1 MKNKTL
7 TILLI
12 MLFASG
18 SLLAQQSQVEGRLPN
33 PPASHSTDIGP
44 ILYDQMS
51 NPSTGFIAST
61 EFTDAASLANSSEA
75 ADDFRV
81 PAGETWN
88 IGTIA
93 VVGSFWYNAP
103 GGAHELNIYVYADD
117 NGMPGTVIHTYEGI
131 TNFEK
136 TETQNGSYVETY
148 FEIPFSPAISLGS
161 GKYWLACQ
169 LVGDNGVTGQWGW
182 IQESNTPQ
190 VEDEWHWRNPDDGMG
205 TGFTTWTPASSV
217 LWFGGYYDLSFA
229 LYDVPFNDDLAA
241 ISLTDPQSSSVLT
254 SAETIVMEIKN
265 EGSQVQTGFD
275 VSYAI
280 DGGTPVV
287 ENVGSFTINSE
298 ETLTYSFATTA
309 DLSATGAYD
318 IELSVDLSGDQ
329 HPANDM
335 VTGQVVNWGTVY
347 VMEDGVDITTCEGT
361 FTDPGGL
368 GVNFGQNDFA
378 VMTIYP
384 GNPTDK
390 VRLDFIEFDVYWS
403 DFMIYDGEDTDAP
416 LIGTWEST
424 DSPGQVT
431 ALNPAG
437 ALTIYFEAP
446 GWADGYGW
454 AALISCH
461 TLPDDDFMVTDFS
474 RSTYA
479 VFTGRDFTFS
489 ATVRNIGNLT
499 QSKDVTFYVGGTAV
513 GTVNT
518 GMINTAE
525 YATVE
530 LYTEILTAGETI
542 TEATIPAD
550 GGDNPANNSMDMT
563 FEVYPEGS
571 FVEFF
576 EEPNFPPDFWD
587 TDTWYKQEGSDY
599 SFDGEGSAQVYTPPG
614 QFDTLWSPQLTINT
628 GDSIL
633 FWARTQMWWPAT
645 LRMVWKDANTGVV
658 TMLEE
663 HALNTSTYTDY
674 KIDVS
679 AAAGNNYIGFVSW
692 LNDPWSWGAQPN
704 LDHVIGLGPTM
715 YFVDN
720 DLTALTLQGNVTP
733 AVNEVAEFDVAVR
746 NIGMLDQNAGSYT
759 VKLMMVDPA
768 GDIELDSKNGQA
780 IEHMEIL
787 TYNMDYTFQAS
798 GNYDIYAKVVFGPDQ
813 NPDNNETI
821 IQHLNV
827 QVSGTVQVK
836 IGEGE
841 ELGYWMPLYTSTN
854 YSLTETIYDETD
866 IGVTGAITGIKYY
879 YVNDNLEDVLD
890 IPIMVWIGGT
900 TQNVTTGGWVP
911 STDLI
916 KVYEDTVNFY
926 LGEHEIYIPFDAPF
940 TYDGGN
946 VMLMVYKGITASGG
960 WVPVVNFRQTA
971 SSDTVSIWSTAYN
984 PPIDP
989 ANPDTTAWPNYD
1001 NYYPNTTFFVN
1012 TAGYGELAGIVYDE
1026 DNQPFEGVT
1035 VAVDNYAISTTTD
1048 EDGNYFFNEILG
1060 VTQSVTASMF
1070 AYEDNTQSI
1079 DVQSGIIN
1087 YLDFNMELK
1096 PRVPVTGTVVGND
1109 DPQHYL
1115 ENALVTLTGYFAF
1128 QTATD
1133 ENGDFALPS
1142 VYGNETYTIT
1152 ITMNGYETY
1161 IDENVV
1167 VVDQALDLG
1176 TIEMIELLSIPFAV
1190 IGEEDL
1196 EEVNISWSVPNT
1208 GVEET
1213 YEYEVEA
1220 NNGYANEPNEH
1231 VWLGNIYET
1240 TDIGTIVTVDI
1251 YWRDYLTFS
1260 DYVTLDILDAD
1271 GNVVMSSEP
1280 FMTVKDAWLTVDIP
1294 DVTFDGTF
1302 YAMVH
1307 WENNAGSTDFLSIEE
1322 TDDPAYK
1329 GHAKIKYPG
1338 QDIEPLENYT
1348 GLKGTF
1354 EIAVNT
1360 INRVDGRNANK
1371 GGRYIDSYNIYKGVL
1386 SDVSNANTWEA
1397 LNTAPLTDTVFVDSD
1412 WPPTQVDDFVYAI
1425 KTIYTT
1431 GESVMSFSNVVN
1443 NFPPEFVSEPVTQAV
1458 VSVEYEYNVEVEDL
1472 NEEDN
1477 IIITA
1482 DEMPEWLTLVDNGDG
1497 TALLSGTPTEIGQYD
1512 VTLRASDGQFDDTQ
1526 SFVIDC
1532 IPVGLE
1538 ELSDGSIKVYPNPA
1552 QHTLFIQFNGVAD
1565 ARIIDVFGKKVIET
1579 KLENQVNQL
1588 NIQELNPGIYF
1599 LQIMQAETIETH
1611 KFIKK

>member
-7 TILLI
+7 TILLL

-18 SLLAQQSQVEGRLPN
+18 SLLAQQSQVADRLPN

-93 VVGSFWYNAP
+93 IVGSFWYNAP

-117 NGMPGTVIHTYEGI
+117 NGMPGTVLHTFEGI

-169 LVGDNGVTGQWGW
+169 HVGDNNVTGQWGW
-182 IQESNTPQ
+182 IQESNAPHI
-190 VEDEWHWRNPDDGMG
+190 EDEFHWRNPGDGFG
-205 TGFTTWTPASSV
+205 LGYTTWTPANLV
-217 LWFGGYYDLSFA
+217 LWFGYYDLSFA
-229 LYDVPFNDDLAA
+229 LYDESFNNDLAA
-241 ISLTDPQSSSVLT
+241 KAMIDPQSSSSLT
-254 SAETIVMEIKN
+254 ASETIVMSIKN
-265 EGSQVQTGFD
+265 EGTDPQTGFD
-275 VSYAI
+275 VSYTI
-280 DGGTPVV
+280 NGGTPVV
-287 ENVGSFTINSE
+287 ENVGSFSINPG
-298 ETLTYSFATTA
+298 ETLNYSFATTA
-309 DLSATGAYD
+309 DLTATGAYD
-318 IELSVDLSGDQ
+318 LDLSVNLAADQ
-329 HPANDM
+329 YTNNDSI
-335 VTGQVVNWGTVY
+335 TGQVVNWGTVY
-347 VMEDGVDITTCEGT
+347 VMEDGVDITACEGT

-378 VMTIYP
+378 IMTIYP

-424 DSPGQVT
+424 FSPGQVT
-431 ALNPAG
+431 ALNPLG

-454 AALISCH
+454 AALISCY
-461 TLPDDDFMVTDFS
+461 TQPDDDFMVTDFS

-489 ATVRNIGNLT
+489 ATVRNIGNQT

-530 LYTEILTAGETI
+530 LYTEILTAGEAI
-542 TEATIPAD
+542 AEAILPAD

-576 EEPNFPPDFWD
+576 EEPNFPPDFWA
-587 TDTWYKQEGSDY
+587 TDVWYKQESEDFA
-599 SFDGEGSAQVYTPPG
+599 FDGTGSASVYTPPG
-614 QFDTLWSPQLTINT
+614 QFDTLWSPQLTISN
-628 GDSIL
+628 GDSIS

-645 LRMVWKDANTGVV
+645 LQVVWKDANTGAV
-658 TMLEE
+658 TFLEE
-663 HALNTSTYTDY
+663 HALDVQFYTNFQV
-674 KIDVS
+674 DVS

-704 LDHVIGLGPTM
+704 LDAVVGMGPTM
-715 YFVDN
+715 YFVDH
-720 DLTALTLQGNVTP
+720 DLTALTLQGNTTP
-733 AVNEVAEFDVAVR
+733 AVNEVAEFDFIIR
-746 NIGMLDQNAGSYT
+746 NIGTLDQSAGSYT
-759 VKLMMVDPA
+759 VKLMQVDPN
-768 GDIELDSKNGQA
+768 GDIELDSQNGQA
-780 IEHMEIL
+780 IEHMEYI
-787 TYNMDYTFQAS
+787 TYTMDYTFQAS
-798 GNYDIYAKVVFGPDQ
+798 GDYDIYAKVVFSGDQ

-821 IQHLNV
+821 IHHLNV

-841 ELGYWMPLYTSTN
+841 ELGYWLPIYTSTN
-854 YSLTETIYDETD
+854 YSLSETIYDEDD

-879 YVNDNLEDVLD
+879 YLNDNYEDITE
-890 IPIMVWIGGT
+890 IPIKVWIGET
-900 TQNVTTGGWVP
+900 VLNVTTGGWVP
-911 STDLI
+911 STDLT
-916 KVYEDTVNFY
+916 KVYEDTVTFY

-946 VMLMVYKGITASGG
+946 VMLMVYKGIKASGG
-960 WVPVVNFRQTA
+960 WTPAVKFKKTYTN
-971 SSDTVSIWSTAYN
+971 DTVSTWATSYN

-989 ANPDTTAWPNYD
+989 ANPDTTAYPNYVD
-1001 NYYPNTTFFVN
+1001 YFPNTTFFIN
-1012 TAGYGELAGIVYDE
+1012 TAGYGELAGTVYDE
-1026 DNQPFEGVT
+1026 DNLPFEGVT
-1035 VAVDNYAISTTTD
+1035 VSVDNYAIDTVTD
-1048 EDGNYFFNEILG
+1048 VNGHYFFNEILG
-1060 VTQSVTASMF
+1060 VTQSVTASYF

-1079 DVQSGIIN
+1079 DVQAGAVN
-1087 YLDFNMELK
+1087 YLDFNMALK
-1096 PRVPVTGTVVGND
+1096 PRVSVLGTVVGND

-1115 ENALVTLTGYFAF
+1115 ENAEVTLTGYFTF
-1128 QTATD
+1128 QTTTD
-1133 ENGDFALPS
+1133 ENGDFNLPS

-1152 ITMNGYETY
+1152 IIMNGYETY
-1161 IDENVV
+1161 IDEDIVV
-1167 VVDQALDLG
+1167 EDGTLDLG
-1176 TIEMIELLSIPFAV
+1176 TIEMIELMSIPYAV
-1190 IGEEDL
+1190 IGEEGLDS
-1196 EEVNISWSVPNT
+1196 VNISWSVPNT
-1208 GVEET
+1208 GMDET
-1213 YEYEVEA
+1213 YDYEVDA

-1240 TDIGTIVTVDI
+1240 DDIGTIVTVDI

-1260 DYVTLDILDAD
+1260 DYVTLDILDVD

-1280 FMTVKDAWLTVDIP
+1280 FMTVKDQWLTVDIP

-1307 WENNAGSTDFLSIEE
+1307 WENNAGTTDFLSIEE
-1322 TDDPAYK
+1322 YDDPGVKSY
-1329 GHAKIKYPG
+1329 AKIKYPG

-1348 GLKGTF
+1348 GTKGTF
-1354 EIAVNT
+1354 EMAVNT
-1360 INRVDGRNANK
+1360 LNRVNIRNANN
-1371 GGRYIDSYNIYKGVL
+1371 GGRYVENYNIYKGLL
-1386 SDVSNANTWEA
+1386 SDVSNAGTWSPI
-1397 LNTAPLTDTVFVDSD
+1397 NTAPVTDTVFVDGD
-1412 WPPTQVDDFVYAI
+1412 WPPAQVDDYVYAI

-1443 NFPPEFVSEPVTQAV
+1443 NFPPEFVSEPVTQAT
-1458 VSVEYEYNVEVEDL
+1458 VSVEYEYYIEVDDPNTED
-1472 NEEDN
+1472 D
-1477 IIITA
+1477 IAITA
-1482 DEMPEWLTLVDNGDG
+1482 DEMPDWLTLLDNGDG
-1497 TALLSGTPTEIGQYD
+1497 TALLSGTPAEIGQYN
-1512 VTLRASDGQFDDTQ
+1512 VELRASDGQFEDTQ

-1532 IPVGLE
+1532 IPVGVE
-1538 ELSDGSIKVYPNPA
+1538 ELGDDDVQIYPNPVDN
-1552 QHTLFIQFNGVAD
+1552 TLFIRFNREAD
-1565 ARIIDVFGKKVIET
+1565 ARIIDVFGKNVLNT
-1579 KLENQVNQL
+1579 RLNNQVNTINTQDFSR
-1588 NIQELNPGIYF
+1588 GIYF
-1599 LQIMQAETIETH
+1599 LQIMSEDKIETH